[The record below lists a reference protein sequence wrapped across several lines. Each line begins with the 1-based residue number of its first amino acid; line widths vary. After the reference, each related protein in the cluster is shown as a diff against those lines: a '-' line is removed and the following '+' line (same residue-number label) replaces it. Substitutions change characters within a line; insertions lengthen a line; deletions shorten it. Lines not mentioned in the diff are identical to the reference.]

1 MKDFWKTSERSG
13 DVTGF
18 AIYHRPLD
26 DACGMATNAG
36 SNRSLV
42 SVRRL
47 PIRLT
52 GDDRR
57 VIARPFI
64 MSAARCQSVLHRIGQ
79 LGDDEVD
86 DLLEEVRRDYAS
98 RHRHADAIFDENYR
112 TAAGLIGW
120 KNEWD
125 LDRRLLAGS
134 YFTMEYAI
142 DSAALFNPSIVPHP
156 DQGNVPEGAL
166 RFVMSLR
173 ATGEGHVSSVA
184 FRTGTLT
191 HECEVL
197 IDPPPVRLH
206 RSRIKPDRKYL
217 KHLFLQ
223 KLIEMG
229 VMNDAVDRV
238 LSQLEEA
245 FSIVELRNAIEH
257 ARGGVTDIA
266 GSSEA
271 LRTILWLASSNY
283 HVELSPDATLSEL
296 VIFPMS
302 EDDSHGIEDVRLVR
316 FVDED
321 GSATYYGTY
330 TAYNGVR
337 TLPMMMATGNFHGIE
352 IHSLNGS
359 GAANKGMALFPR
371 KIGGQYVMC
380 SRIDGENLFIST
392 SDSAYFWESA
402 TRLIGPKYAWEFM
415 QIGNCGSPIET
426 DEGWLLLTHGV
437 GPMRTYAI
445 SAVLLDK
452 NDPLKIIAQLPE
464 PLIEPSESEREGYV
478 PNVVYTCGALIHDN
492 MLYVPYAQADKSTSM
507 AIVKVD
513 ELLNVLLDHRN

>member
-1 MKDFWKTSERSG
+1 MKQ
-13 DVTGF
+13 
-18 AIYHRPLD
+18 
-26 DACGMATNAG
+26 
-36 SNRSLV
+36 SLV
-42 SVRRL
+42 NVRRL

-64 MSAARCQSVLHRIGQ
+64 MSGARCQSVLQRIED
-79 LGDDEVD
+79 LDDEEVIEI
-86 DLLEEVRRDYAS
+86 LNEVRHDFAS
-98 RHRHADAIFDENYR
+98 RHRNADAIFDENYR
-112 TAAGLIGW
+112 AAASLIGW
-120 KNEWD
+120 KNDWE
-125 LDRRLLAGS
+125 LNRRMLAGS

-142 DSAALFNPSIVPHP
+142 DSAALFNPSIVAHP
-156 DQGNVPEGAL
+156 DQSNVPPGGL

-184 FRTGTLT
+184 FRTGILT
-191 HECEVL
+191 RECDVL
-197 IDPPPVRLH
+197 IDPPPIRLH
-206 RSRIKPDRKYL
+206 RSRVKPDKRYVKS
-217 KHLFLQ
+217 LFIQ
-223 KLIEMG
+223 KLQEIG
-229 VMNDAVDRV
+229 ILHDAVERV
-238 LSQLEEA
+238 
-245 FSIVELRNAIEH
+245 FSGIAENFTIVDLRQAIEQVRPH
-257 ARGGVTDIA
+257 LTEVA
-266 GSSEA
+266 GSSEV
-271 LRTILWLASSNY
+271 LRTMLWLATSNY
-283 HVELSPDATLSEL
+283 HIELSPDATLSEL

-316 FVDED
+316 FVNDD
-321 GSATYYGTY
+321 GTHQYYGTY

-337 TLPMMMATGNFHGIE
+337 TLPMMLATCDFHSIE
-352 IHSLNGS
+352 IHSLNGG

-392 SDSAYFWESA
+392 SDSADFWEGA
-402 TRLIGPKYAWEFM
+402 TRLVSPKFAWEFM

-437 GPMRTYAI
+437 GPMRTYSI

-513 ELLNVLLDHRN
+513 ELLNALLDHKN